1 MKKFQG
7 SLLLLFLFFNAAQG
21 QRTEVTISLSEQ
33 FFDTLLDAVYQNAAA
48 PEFPLA
54 KVDRIETPRPG
65 SVYNTAYSFAEMPA
79 SDLNAGSAC
88 SETIKL
94 VREMNGV
101 RTAVRFRE
109 GKIFTP
115 LAFSG
120 NYNPP
125 FIGCINFAGYA
136 ETNIELEFDQASQRL
151 VARARVLNVVLNGT
165 GGIGGD
171 VIARLVQSSIDKK
184 INPMTIIQLDKVSF
198 VVPIQN
204 SSSLKMKAVG
214 IRHEIAEGY
223 LKVHIQYEFLK
234 S

>member
-1 MKKFQG
+1 MKKI
-7 SLLLLFLFFNAAQG
+7 SSSILLLFLFFSASQA
-21 QRTEVTISLSEQ
+21 QRTEITISLNEQ
-33 FFDTLLDAVYQNAAA
+33 FFDTLLDALYQNAPA

-54 KVDRIETPRPG
+54 KVERSVPQLG
-65 SVYNTAYSFAEMPA
+65 SVVNGTYSFTERPTSEDQTA
-79 SDLNAGSAC
+79 SPC

-101 RTAVRFRE
+101 RTAVRFRD

-125 FIGCINFAGYA
+125 FIGCVNFAGFA
-136 ETNIELEFDQASQRL
+136 ETNIDLEFDQASQKL

-171 VIARLVQSSIDKK
+171 VVARLVQGSIDKK
-184 INPMTIIQLDKVSF
+184 INPMSIIQLDKVSF

-204 SSSLKMKAVG
+204 SANLRMKAVS
-214 IRHEIAEGY
+214 IRHEITEGT
-223 LKVHIQYEFLK
+223 LKIHIQYEFLK
-234 S
+234 A